1 MASSDD
7 EVDFGPKSVSN
18 YYFEDETDQP
28 VSFAV
33 LPIQWCE
40 NESPVGNKRRISLR
54 GTADK
59 GLQTIHKHV
68 TAWKF
73 DLTNV
78 IPEILVLSKEK
89 NWIKLLKPRKSF
101 EETIRTVLITVHCI
115 SYAKRNPEASGKS
128 LWDHLSRTFSLY
140 EVRPSQND
148 LVDHIDL
155 ISEALKR
162 DDSLAKSKFL
172 VMFLE
177 EKPRKKKISDQDGQ
191 TMTMSGFIVG
201 DTDDVMHDVANED
214 ESEEENDLFDSVCA
228 FCDNGGD
235 LLCCEGRC
243 LRSFHPTVEAGEDNA
258 CETLDLTEEEV
269 DAIQDFLCKNCEY
282 KQHQCSACGKL
293 GSSDKDKGA
302 EVFLCASATC
312 GHFYHPLCVSKLLF
326 RDDEAAVENL
336 QKSIAQGGS
345 FTCPLHKCHVCKGGE
360 NKMDSEMQFAVCRRC
375 PKAYHRKCLPRK
387 IAFEDEEKEG
397 LITRAWEG
405 LLPNNR
411 ILIYCLKHDII
422 GKLGTPSRDHIKF
435 PHTEEE
441 KTVVE
446 GSKKKQKPG
455 LSSNRE
461 TVVSMKSGR
470 FIKDS
475 FLGKSAAKSV
485 TRSPSAMKRS
495 ETMPKSERVSAVS
508 DSSRKVK
515 TADASKSSQKK
526 YMKSASMGVNRSS
539 TSDASKNNLGARLF
553 AFMTQGDE
561 QTEPG
566 KRDTPNSEL
575 TKTVTVTPARK
586 KLNTELP
593 PLDADAERSL
603 LSLMEDAASSITLE
617 DIQKKHRMPSTHA
630 YSLKN
635 YVDRTIKL
643 GRVEGSVEAVQTALK
658 KLEEENSSI
667 EDAKAVC
674 QPEVLDQI
682 FRWKNKLKVYLAPFL
697 HGMRYTSFGRHFTKV
712 EKLQDI
718 ADRLHWYVQGGDMIV
733 DFCCGANDF
742 SCLMKKKLEATGKK
756 CLYKNYDIFPAK
768 NDFNFE
774 KRDWFTVKPGELA
787 PGSQLIMGLNPPFGV
802 KAALANMFINKALE
816 FNPKLLI
823 LIVPPETERL
833 DKKKPPYD
841 LVWEDEQFLSGKSFY
856 LPGSVDENDKQ
867 MDQWNLV
874 SPPLYLWSR
883 RDWTAKHKA
892 IAEKNGHIISREHE
906 GSNLVK
912 NSKETDIIDQVME
925 DDFGGDTSMLTD
937 LTLQNNEVEK
947 LRQKATE
954 GRKGSSSDSGSNR
967 GLKDSH
973 DYRRSQSS
981 KDKRKREHR
990 NKNSGSEMS
999 GKSAADEQSGGRHT
1013 GSEIHNGI
1021 PHRSQANVIDGR
1033 SSAEGRPS
1041 KSVEVPSRTGF
1052 VDNNYQHLE
1061 PSMSHSHMQS
1071 GTACG
1076 ENQSSIPGEMGGK
1089 SGISGK
1095 SPVDKQSGGRH
1106 PGSEIYVGNPGR
1118 SSPANV
1124 IESRSSAEVHPS
1136 RSIERP
1142 SQSIERPSQRFEP
1155 SMAGS
1160 LRTAKV
1166 IESRSSAE
1174 VHPSRSI
1181 ERPSQ
1186 HFEPSMASSLRT
1198 AYGGTQASI
1207 SDEMDWRYG
1216 MNNSD
1221 PYSNYRFSSGVNLG
1235 EQFTAGRV
1243 RENADYLNHRPYMSN
1258 IERESDLRSQFGYYG
1273 QDPTGSDPIFGQL
1286 GSLPSAATYGHLG
1299 SANSTAFRMNS
1310 SVMQRYAPQLNDLNP
1325 AMTPNFRFEPSLPPP
1340 PPLPMGDGFYDRRA
1354 PMTGHQPDPFANPPS
1369 PHYPY
1374 PHPGPGSGGWLND

>member
-7 EVDFGPKSVSN
+7 EADFGPKSVSN

-40 NESPVGNKRRISLR
+40 NESPVGNKRLISLR

-68 TAWKF
+68 TVWKF

-89 NWIKLLKPRKSF
+89 KWIKLLKPRKSF

-115 SYAKRNPEASGKS
+115 SFAKRYPEASGKS

-148 LVDHIDL
+148 LVDHMDL
-155 ISEALKR
+155 INEALKR
-162 DDSLAKSKFL
+162 DDILAKSKFL

-177 EKPRKKKISDQDGQ
+177 EKPMKKKISDQVLLVCLFFFLVQDVQ

-201 DTDDVMHDVANED
+201 DTDDVMNDDANED

-228 FCDNGGD
+228 FCDNGGV

-243 LRSFHPTVEAGEDNA
+243 LRSFHPTLEAGEDNA

-446 GSKKKQKPG
+446 GSKKKQKPE
-455 LSSNRE
+455 SSSYRE
-461 TVVSMKSGR
+461 EVVSMKSSR

-475 FLGKSAAKSV
+475 FPEKSAAKSLK
-485 TRSPSAMKRS
+485 RLPSAMKRS
-495 ETMPKSERVSAVS
+495 ETSTKSERVSSVS

-515 TADASKSSQKK
+515 TADASTSSLKK
-526 YMKSASMGVNRSS
+526 NMKSVPVGVNRSY
-539 TSDASKNNLGARLF
+539 TSVAKKNTLGAMLF
-553 AFMTQGDE
+553 DAVTKRDE
-561 QTEPG
+561 QTELG
-566 KRDTPNSEL
+566 KRDAPNSEL
-575 TKTVTVTPARK
+575 TKTVTVTPSRK

-603 LSLMEDAASSITLE
+603 LSIMEDAASSITLE
-617 DIQKKHRMPSTHA
+617 DIQKKHRMLSTHA
-630 YSLKN
+630 YSLKT

-718 ADRLHWYVQGGDMIV
+718 VDRLHWYVHGGDMIV

-742 SCLMKKKLEATGKK
+742 SCLMEKKLEATGKK

-774 KRDWFTVKPGELA
+774 KRDWFSVKPGELA

-856 LPGSVDENDKQ
+856 LPGSIDENDKQ

-892 IAEKNGHIISREHE
+892 IAEKNGHSISREHE

-912 NSKETDIIDQVME
+912 NSNETDIIDQVME
-925 DDFGGDTSMLTD
+925 DDFGGDTTMLTD
-937 LTLQNNEVEK
+937 LALQNNEVEK
-947 LRQKATE
+947 LRQTATD
-954 GRKGSSSDSGSNR
+954 GRKESSSDSGSNR

-973 DYRRSQSS
+973 DYRRSHSTKDTRKSWSS
-981 KDKRKREHR
+981 KDTRKRER
-990 NKNSGSEMS
+990 QIS
-999 GKSAADEQSGGRHT
+999 GKSAADEQNGGRHA
-1013 GSEIHNGI
+1013 GSEIYYGM

-1033 SSAEGRPS
+1033 SSAEGHPS
-1041 KSVEVPSRTGF
+1041 KSVEIPSRTGF
-1052 VDNNYQHLE
+1052 VDNSYPQLE
-1061 PSMSHSHMQS
+1061 PSMSRSHMQS

-1076 ENQSSIPGEMGGK
+1076 ENQSSIPGEMDRK

-1095 SPVDKQSGGRH
+1095 SPVDEQSGG
-1106 PGSEIYVGNPGR
+1106 PGSEIYFGNPGR

-1124 IESRSSAEVHPS
+1124 MESRSSAEVHPS
-1136 RSIERP
+1136 QSIERP
-1142 SQSIERPSQRFEP
+1142 SQSIERPSQHFKPSGP
-1155 SMAGS
+1155 SMAG
-1160 LRTAKV
+1160 
-1166 IESRSSAE
+1166 
-1174 VHPSRSI
+1174 
-1181 ERPSQ
+1181 
-1186 HFEPSMASSLRT
+1186 SLRT

-1207 SDEMDWRYG
+1207 SDEMDWRYS

-1221 PYSNYRFSSGVNLG
+1221 PYSNYRFSSVGNLG
-1235 EQFTAGRV
+1235 EPFMAGRG
-1243 RENADYLNHRPYMSN
+1243 RDNADYLNHRPYMSD

-1273 QDPTGSDPIFGQL
+1273 QDATASDPIFGQL
-1286 GSLPSAATYGHLG
+1286 GSLPSAATYGHLS

-1310 SVMQRYAPQLNDLNP
+1310 SVMQRYAPQLNEFNP
-1325 AMTPNFRFEPSLPPP
+1325 LMTPNFRFEPPSLPPP
-1340 PPLPMGDGFYDRRA
+1340 PPLMGDGFYDRRA
-1354 PMTGHQPDPFANPPS
+1354 PMSGHQPDPFANPPS